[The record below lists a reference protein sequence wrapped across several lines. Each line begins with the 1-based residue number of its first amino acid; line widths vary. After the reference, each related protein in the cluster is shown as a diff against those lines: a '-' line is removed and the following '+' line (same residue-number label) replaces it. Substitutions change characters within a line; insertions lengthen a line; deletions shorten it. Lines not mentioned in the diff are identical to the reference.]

1 MDSSNDG
8 NNNKG
13 TSYQPPSGGGYR
25 PPSAGKKNRKL
36 VWAVVAVVII
46 VVVATVSV
54 EAYYSNKAAHTI
66 TIWSSQSAGGETQVF
81 DQAVKAFEAKYP
93 NITLSID
100 TAVNVGSAS
109 TYLTAAHAGKA
120 PNVYRDTSDDAAVLW
135 ASGSLINMSDEF
147 NSSYFAQF
155 EPAALNDWTYHGSIY
170 GIPINI
176 NGNALY
182 YNKMYIKTPPKT
194 IYQLIQEAK
203 NVTGK
208 TIQNGKHVYG
218 FPYGLGLWYG
228 YNAAAW
234 FPAFNATIFNASMYP
249 QLNSV
254 NSTKTIG
261 FLYNLT
267 YVYKVSPT
275 GLSTPNDVISMFEDN
290 ESAFIEEGPWMQAT
304 FESYLGNNLGVAPL
318 PYNNVTDS
326 WVEPI
331 WGSVGYVVSNS
342 KASGANPTQIWASIQ
357 FVKMM
362 TNITNQELLFKEAGD
377 FPSAIAANS
386 WAVAHNSTDP
396 FAKYWFE
403 QEEHTQIQPNYLAF
417 NAYWTPFNTQMY
429 ALYVGGHGNITQAAN
444 ALEQQ
449 IISTMKSAGYPPFIS
464 ATTIS
469 LLQTSSVSENIFFFA
484 ESYGNVIRL

>member
-1 MDSSNDG
+1 MDSSNDDK
-8 NNNKG
+8 NKG
-13 TSYQPPSGGGYR
+13 TSYQPPSGGGYK
-25 PPSAGKKNRKL
+25 PPSSGKKNRKL
-36 VWAVVAVVII
+36 VWAVVAVVVI

-93 NITLSID
+93 NITLQID
-100 TAVNVGSAS
+100 TAVAVGSAS

-147 NSSYFAQF
+147 NSSYFSQF

-182 YNKMYIKTPPKT
+182 YNKMYVKTPPKT
-194 IYQLIQEAK
+194 IYQLIQDAK
-203 NVTGK
+203 SVTGEK
-208 TIQNGKHVYG
+208 APNGKTVYG

-234 FPAFNATIFNASMYP
+234 FPAFNATIFNSSMYP

-267 YVYKVSPT
+267 YYYKVSPT
-275 GLSTPNDVISMFEDN
+275 GLSSQTDVISMFEDN
-290 ESAFIEEGPWMQAT
+290 ESAFIEEGPWEQST
-304 FESYLGNNLGVAPL
+304 FESYLGSNLGVAPL
-318 PYNNVTDS
+318 PFNNATGS

-331 WGSVGYVVSNS
+331 WGSIGYVVSNS

-362 TNITNQELLFKEAGD
+362 TNVTNQELLFKEAGD
-377 FPSAIAANS
+377 FPSAIAANN
-386 WAVAHNSTDP
+386 WAISHNSTDP
-396 FAKYWFE
+396 YAQYWFD
-403 QEEHTQIQPNYLAF
+403 QEAHTQIQPNYLAF

-429 ALYVGGHGNITQAAN
+429 ALYVGGSGNITQAAT
-444 ALEQQ
+444 ALENQ
-449 IISTMKSAGYPPFIS
+449 IIATMKSAGYPPFIS

-469 LLQTSSVSENIFFFA
+469 LLQVSSASENLYFFA
-484 ESYGNVIRL
+484 ESSVSGIKL